1 MNAIGASIPRAGG
14 RLWSRLVSQPE
25 ILPKGFGELI
35 GVEWLSFDPEDAR
48 ARIKIEDHHLQPF
61 GVVHGGV
68 YCSLAESIC
77 SAAAYSAV
85 RENDMV
91 AMGQSNDTTFLRSIP
106 EGHVNATARTRHRG
120 RTTWI
125 FDVEM
130 TDDEGRVCALARI
143 VIAIRPKR

>member
-1 MNAIGASIPRAGG
+1 
-14 RLWSRLVSQPE
+14 VSQAE
-25 ILPKGFGELI
+25 IHPTGFGKLI
-35 GVEWLSFDPEDAR
+35 GVEWLSFDPDDAR

-68 YCSLAESIC
+68 YPSLAESIC
-77 SAAAYSAV
+77 SAAAYYAV
-85 RENDMV
+85 REDDMV
-91 AMGQSNDTTFLRSIP
+91 AMGQSNDTTFLRSI
-106 EGHVNATARTRHRG
+106 EGGHVNATARTRHRG

-143 VIAIRPKR
+143 VIAIRPQR